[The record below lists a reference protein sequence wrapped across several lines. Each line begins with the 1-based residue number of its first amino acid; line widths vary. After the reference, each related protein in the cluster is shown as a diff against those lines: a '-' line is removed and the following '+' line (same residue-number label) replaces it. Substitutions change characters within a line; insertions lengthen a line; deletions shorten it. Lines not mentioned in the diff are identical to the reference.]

1 MSGFSAKWAARLEL
15 FRRLYAP
22 PHWTPGMP
30 VDAELRARYESCLP
44 VCEFLA
50 DLGHL
55 ATKFPRPLCLAES
68 ANAHGHD
75 RLGPAPFVSLPDLW
89 NTLPEQLAGRVEFVD
104 NEWLALFCALAD
116 PPRFGTDFG
125 RYPEQL
131 AKIRQLLGAP
141 VPSPAFQQSATGPGP
156 VPSFNILDLG
166 CGTGQGTYE
175 LAAAVANAVS
185 GAVAAVG
192 VTREPLEVWMAENR
206 RLPHDPARERVFEE
220 KRPPALAQGR
230 GGAQNDKTQAWRG
243 ATVHF
248 LVGDAL
254 AVPCDGPFDLIV
266 ANGLVGGRF
275 LRSPSALVKFLA
287 EAERLLAAGGVLAL
301 ANRFHAGE
309 LPALERFAESAR
321 RAGWTVEGE
330 LQNLFLRRGWQ

>member
-1 MSGFSAKWAARLEL
+1 MSGFSVKWTARLDL

-22 PHWTPGMP
+22 PYWTPGMP
-30 VDAELRARYESCLP
+30 VDAQLRARYESCLP

-50 DLGHL
+50 DLGNL
-55 ATKFPRPLCLAES
+55 ATKFPRPWCLAES

-75 RLGPAPFVSLPDLW
+75 HLGPAPFASLPDLW
-89 NTLPEQLAGRVEFVD
+89 NTLPEHLAGRVDFVD
-104 NEWLALFCALAD
+104 DEWLALFCALAD

-131 AKIRQLLGAP
+131 ANIRQLLGAP

-220 KRPPALAQGR
+220 KRPPAKGR
-230 GGAQNDKTQAWRG
+230 GGAQNDETRAWGG

-248 LVGDAL
+248 LGGDAL
-254 AVPCDGPFDLIV
+254 AVPCAGPFDLIV

-275 LRSPSALVKFLA
+275 LRSPPALVKFLA
-287 EAERLLAAGGVLAL
+287 EAERLLATGGVLAL
-301 ANRFHAGE
+301 ANHFHAGE
-309 LPALERFAESAR
+309 LPVLEGFAESAR

-330 LQNLFLRRGWQ
+330 LRNLFLRRGCQ